1 VRAAIVANGRLPPV
15 RGLRQVLRQA
25 DLVVCA
31 DGGLRVV
38 RKVGVT
44 PQVVIGDFDSA
55 RRSLLT
61 WARTRGARL
70 LPYPR
75 EKDKTDTELAVQYAV
90 RAGANPIDLIGVLG
104 GRIDHLLA
112 NIGLL
117 ISLAKK
123 RRRSRI
129 LHGQAELFLVAPRA
143 SIPGRVGDRVSLI
156 PVSAT
161 VAGVTTR
168 GLKYPLADS
177 TLRIDATRGVSNE
190 ITTLPARVRVRRGW
204 LLVVVEHR
212 S

>member
-1 VRAAIVANGRLPPV
+1 
-15 RGLRQVLRQA
+15 VLRQA

-55 RRSLLT
+55 RPSLLT

-75 EKDKTDTELAVQYAV
+75 EKDKTDTDLAVEYAV

-104 GRIDHLLA
+104 GRIDHTLA

-129 LHGQAELFLVAPRA
+129 LHGQTELFLVTPRA

-156 PVSAT
+156 PVSPT

-177 TLRIDATRGVSNE
+177 ILRIDATRGVSNE

-204 LLVVVEHR
+204 LLVVVDHR